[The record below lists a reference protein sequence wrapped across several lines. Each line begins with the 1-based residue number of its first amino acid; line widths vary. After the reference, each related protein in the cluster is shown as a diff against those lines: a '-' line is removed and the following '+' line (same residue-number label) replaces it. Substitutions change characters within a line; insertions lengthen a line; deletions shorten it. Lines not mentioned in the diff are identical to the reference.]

1 MRRFLVRTLQS
12 IAGVVG
18 GLFWY
23 FVCQGMFSGYPK
35 YHSHLLSVAGL
46 VLIVLT
52 GGIAWILDE
61 HRMHD
66 DD

>member
-1 MRRFLVRTLQS
+1 MSRFLVRTVQTVAG
-12 IAGVVG
+12 IAG
-18 GLFWY
+18 GLFCY
-23 FVCQGMFSGYPK
+23 FVCQGMFAGYPK
-35 YHSHLLSVAGL
+35 YHSRLLSIAGMIA
-46 VLIVLT
+46 IVLT